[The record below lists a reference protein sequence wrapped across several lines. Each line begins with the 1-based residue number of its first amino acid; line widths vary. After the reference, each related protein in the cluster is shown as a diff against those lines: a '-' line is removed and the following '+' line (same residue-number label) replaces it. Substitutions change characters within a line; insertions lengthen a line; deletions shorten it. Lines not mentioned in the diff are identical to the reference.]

1 MKTICELMETASA
14 RILVVDDDAASRRLL
29 EVRLRSLA
37 GHIMVARD
45 GEEALQMVDGF
56 RPDVILL
63 DYMMPKVSGIEV
75 TRRLK
80 ADERFKSIPVI
91 LITARGSQEDKV
103 TGLDAGADDYV
114 VKPFEPFELLARV
127 RSMLRIK
134 QMHDELEEWNRT
146 LEEKVRQ
153 QVAEI
158 ERMNRLKRY
167 LAPQV
172 AEIVLQ
178 ANDDDLLK
186 SHRREIT
193 VIFIDLRG
201 FTAFSDAA
209 EPEEVLEL
217 LRNYHEEMGDLI
229 FKHEGTLEHF
239 SGDGMMVFFN
249 APIPCESHTERA
261 VRMAIEMQAK
271 AQELHTGW
279 TRKGFDLHLG
289 LGLVAGYAT
298 LGDIGF
304 KGRFDY
310 GVVGNVANLAARL
323 CQEAKGGQ
331 ILTDRRT
338 LSKIEKFVEAEL
350 LGEVNLKGFVRPV
363 VAFNIV
369 RLMDQ
374 PE

>member
-1 MKTICELMETASA
+1 MPMETSSA

-29 EVRLRSLA
+29 EVRLRTLGCQVMLA
-37 GHIMVARD
+37 SD
-45 GEEALQMVDGF
+45 GEEALQIIDSL
-56 RPDVILL
+56 RPDIILL
-63 DYMMPKVSGIEV
+63 DYMMPKVTGIEV
-75 TRRLK
+75 LK
-80 ADERFKSIPVI
+80 QLKEHERYKAIPVI

-229 FKHEGTLEHF
+229 FRHEGTLEHF

-310 GVVGNVANLAARL
+310 GVVGNVPNLAARL

-350 LGEVNLKGFVRPV
+350 LGEVKLKGFVRPV

>member
-1 MKTICELMETASA
+1 METASA
-14 RILVVDDDAASRRLL
+14 RILVVDDDPASRRLL

-37 GHIMVARD
+37 GHLRVARD
-45 GEEALQMVDGF
+45 GQEALQVVDAF

-75 TRRLK
+75 IRRLK
-80 ADERFKSIPVI
+80 EDERFKSIPVI
-91 LITARGSQEDKV
+91 LITARGSQQDKV
-103 TGLDAGADDYV
+103 TGLNAGADDYV

-134 QMHDELEEWNRT
+134 QMHDALQTWNRT
-146 LEEKVRQ
+146 LEEKVSQ

-167 LAPQV
+167 LAPQI
-172 AEIVLQ
+172 ADAVLQ
-178 ANDDDLLK
+178 AKDEDLLK
-186 SHRREIT
+186 SHRQEIT
-193 VIFIDLRG
+193 VVFLDLRG

-217 LRNYHEEMGDLI
+217 LRSYHEEMGELI

-249 APIPCESHTERA
+249 DPIPCERHTERA
-261 VRMAIEMQAK
+261 VRMALEMQEK
-271 AQELHTGW
+271 AQELHITW
-279 TRKGFDLHLG
+279 IRKGFDVHLG
-289 LGLVAGYAT
+289 LGLACGYAT
-298 LGDIGF
+298 LGNIGF

-310 GVVGNVANLAARL
+310 GAVGKVSNLAARL

-331 ILTDRRT
+331 ILTERRT
-338 LSKIEKFVEAEL
+338 LSKIEDLVEAEL
-350 LGEVNLKGFVRPV
+350 LGEIYLKGFARPIA
-363 VAFNIV
+363 AFNISKFTV
-369 RLMDQ
+369 DPRANR
-374 PE
+374 